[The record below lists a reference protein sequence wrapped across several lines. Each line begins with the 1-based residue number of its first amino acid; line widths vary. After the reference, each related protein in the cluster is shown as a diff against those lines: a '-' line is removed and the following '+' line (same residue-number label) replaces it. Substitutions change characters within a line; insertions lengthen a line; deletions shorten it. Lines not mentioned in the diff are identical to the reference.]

1 MLHAA
6 SCPARCPHPQTLD
19 SEARAERDQHT
30 PCRHVVER
38 LSVPGVRRLIIV
50 QPQTRHVE
58 GILSLS
64 DIAAYIFNVA

>member
-1 MLHAA
+1 MLI
-6 SCPARCPHPQTLD
+6 TL
-19 SEARAERDQHT
+19 RFIPKFIAESAML
-30 PCRHVVER
+30 CRHVVER